1 MDPLCTLPNE
11 NPSLKQIL
19 CGFQG
24 LQNVPALLYYSRK
37 HKKRNKSSNSN
48 YINPELNKM
57 MFELGLIKM
66 LQIAY

>member
-1 MDPLCTLPNE
+1 MNPLCTLPNE

-24 LQNVPALLYYSRK
+24 LQHVPALLYQSRK
-37 HKKRNKSSNSN
+37 HKKINKSSTSN

-57 MFELGLIKM
+57 MFGLGLIKM
-66 LQIAY
+66 FQIAY